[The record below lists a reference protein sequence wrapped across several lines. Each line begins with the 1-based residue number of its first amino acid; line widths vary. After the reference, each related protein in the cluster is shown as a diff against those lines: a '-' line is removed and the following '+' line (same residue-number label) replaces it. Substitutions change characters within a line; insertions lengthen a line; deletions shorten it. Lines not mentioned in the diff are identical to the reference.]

1 MTVWA
6 IASWMVANAEDELTL
21 TLSARGLTLGEQRA
35 KCTELIE
42 RLFND
47 NKNDEELAK
56 LLSQLSTHPAVQL
69 SGMRD
74 AFGRVTKAFH
84 ACSSTYPDNWL
95 DEYRDRMIEH
105 GTRERIVGLE
115 SELVEEF
122 SLEEV
127 MA

>member
-21 TLSARGLTLGEQRA
+21 TLSERGLTWEEQRA
-35 KCTELIE
+35 KCTELTE

-47 NKNDEELAK
+47 NKDDEELAK

-74 AFGRVTKAFH
+74 AFGRVAKAFT
-84 ACSSTYPDNWL
+84 ACSSTYPDSWL

-105 GTRERIVGLE
+105 GAHQRAVCVEV
-115 SELVEEF
+115 ELVDEL
-122 SLEEV
+122 SLEEA